1 MSSPT
6 SLVPRNELT
15 EVRICTGWI
24 LRCFHSWFKI
34 SVLSKIF
41 WRLELNIL
49 FKKKWRRGEKKLFIV
64 RQFVT
69 PLMKVKI
76 AWFLKST
83 RDIPSKAYDFTLKGG
98 FPHSNNTKTQHL
110 LFYWEWKGIRN
121 HFCPLLTVYISSLIT
136 KTSGTQYHETPLYA
150 WILGLLMQYT
160 KLYWKDGGCQV
171 GKIRL
176 KTYHFTM
183 CMVQFLC

>member
-69 PLMKVKI
+69 SLMKVKI

-98 FPHSNNTKTQHL
+98 FPLSNNTKTQHL
-110 LFYWEWKGIRN
+110 LFYWEWKGNKKSFLSFVNCVHIFFNYKDFRN
-121 HFCPLLTVYISSLIT
+121 TVPWN
-136 KTSGTQYHETPLYA
+136 TPLCLDPGSSHA
-150 WILGLLMQYT
+150 VHKAILKRWWLPSRQN
-160 KLYWKDGGCQV
+160 
-171 GKIRL
+171 
-176 KTYHFTM
+176 
-183 CMVQFLC
+183 